1 MLPFDPSIQYPTS
14 HCFLRDMHEMMKLGK
29 RRTASFDGRGEESDK
44 SVVLITYKRELDES
58 MTLRLSVESFALA
71 TAYRS
76 STQSRM

>member
-44 SVVLITYKRELDES
+44 SVVLITYKRELAIGVNGFLWVRERPCDD
-58 MTLRLSVESFALA
+58 
-71 TAYRS
+71 
-76 STQSRM
+76 